1 LSGGGRDSSTS
12 GDAELRPV
20 AGGKSQE
27 VTIEFKGN
35 DDPKGI
41 SFVMKSN
48 ENWYK
53 TEDHKNFNFPV
64 NESGRAE
71 LLKLWAGE
79 GAAVGQKKTFG
90 LVRTLSGTELNEPGG
105 ASITKTIFD
114 FEGKGHVTLMHRY
127 HQACDLLDKAAPGGA
142 GRDTVT
148 MLFCWLRYVSSS
160 LYGMHAD
167 GIL

>member
-1 LSGGGRDSSTS
+1 
-12 GDAELRPV
+12 LRPL

-64 NESGRAE
+64 NEDGRAE
-71 LLKLWAGE
+71 LLKLWAG
-79 GAAVGQKKTFG
+79 
-90 LVRTLSGTELNEPGG
+90 
-105 ASITKTIFD
+105 
-114 FEGKGHVTLMHRY
+114 
-127 HQACDLLDKAAPGGA
+127 
-142 GRDTVT
+142 
-148 MLFCWLRYVSSS
+148 
-160 LYGMHAD
+160 
-167 GIL
+167 GIYTYI